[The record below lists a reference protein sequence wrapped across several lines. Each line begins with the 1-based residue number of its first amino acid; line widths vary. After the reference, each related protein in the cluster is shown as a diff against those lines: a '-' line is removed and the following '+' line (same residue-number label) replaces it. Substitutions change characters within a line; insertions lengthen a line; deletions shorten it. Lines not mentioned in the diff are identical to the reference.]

1 MKAVQTLL
9 GHATA
14 WMTLD
19 LYSHLRNDSVTRA
32 ADLMAQGLAQAF
44 NGGRPER
51 GPAARGS
58 GPRARREGSG
68 LVMGSRGVAFALGDV
83 VAVATIMTLTCGFAM
98 VGVTGFEPATSSS
111 RTKRATK
118 LRHTPWQSP
127 PCSGSDKEG

>member
-44 NGGRPER
+44 NEVDPNAARRPEEEGR
-51 GPAARGS
+51 EPAEKARGS
-58 GPRARREGSG
+58 RWARKACPRSWRCGRIGNHHDSDLRFCNG
-68 LVMGSRGVAFALGDV
+68 RGDR
-83 VAVATIMTLTCGFAM
+83 I
-98 VGVTGFEPATSSS
+98 
-111 RTKRATK
+111 
-118 LRHTPWQSP
+118 
-127 PCSGSDKEG
+127 